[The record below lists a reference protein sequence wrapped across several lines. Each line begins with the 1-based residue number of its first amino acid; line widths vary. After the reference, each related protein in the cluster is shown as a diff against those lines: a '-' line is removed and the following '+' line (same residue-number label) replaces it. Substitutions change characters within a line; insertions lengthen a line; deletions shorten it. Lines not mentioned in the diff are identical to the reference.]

1 MTLLWLLRKHGK
13 KKFWTGILST
23 KEIFRGEKYDE
34 TVDVYSFGIVLW
46 ELFCQKKPHRNYQAQ
61 HIPYLVAEKGLRPD
75 LPKHL
80 PPTLTELIKSCWD
93 EQPKNRPRF
102 THIVK
107 QLVKAQ
113 SEVKQGDAVDPRKKY
128 VPYTADP
135 SEVEIKLD

>member
-1 MTLLWLLRKHGK
+1 MTICGTPSWVAP
-13 KKFWTGILST
+13 
-23 KEIFRGEKYDE
+23 EIFRGEKYDE

-135 SEVEIKLD
+135 SEVEIRVD